1 MKRVT
6 GRGATLNPP
15 NRFERLHFELSEGE
29 EETESSKT
37 TYYEDHSA
45 SLITYNDS
53 PDVCFTAS
61 INPYRGC
68 EHGCIYCYARP
79 MHEYLG
85 FSSGYD
91 FESRIMVKTKAPEI
105 LHRELS
111 SSQWKPQGIA
121 MSGATDCY
129 QPIER
134 HLQLTRQCLQV
145 LAKFRNPV
153 GIITK
158 SHLVTRDLDLLQE
171 LAHYQ
176 AVSVHISLT
185 TLDSNLAR
193 LLEPRAALPEH
204 RLDAITTL
212 AKAGISVSILMAP
225 IIPGLTDY
233 EIPKLLQAAADA
245 GAKGAGYVILRLPH
259 AVEKLFIDWLET
271 HFPEKKNRVIT
282 QLQAMRLGNLNDA
295 TFHRRMTGEGPLAD
309 HISQLFSLC
318 VKRFKLNQSRD
329 SLNIRAFQRPTEQL
343 QLL

>member
-6 GRGATLNPP
+6 GRGATINPS
-15 NRFERLHFELSEGE
+15 NRFERLHFELSEEE

-158 SHLVTRDLDLLQE
+158 SHLVTRDLDLLKE

-176 AVSVHISLT
+176 AVSVNISLT

-204 RLDAITTL
+204 RLNAITTL
-212 AKAGISVSILMAP
+212 AKAGIPVSILMAP

-259 AVEKLFIDWLET
+259 AVETLFIDWLET

-309 HISQLFSLC
+309 HISQLFALC